1 MKNVARKK
9 YQPATKPARGASDNL
24 CKRLAEEYPEQ
35 FARWLFGSSGKV
47 KVAKTEM
54 SREPIRADSVI
65 FSHEEEETL
74 HAEFQTTIKSDVPV
88 PLRLLDYYVGLKR
101 QNPNQRVRQ
110 VLVVLKPTG
119 DPIPDRYEDEVT
131 LFRFR
136 VVKMWEQD
144 PADLL
149 KHAGLLPLA
158 TLCQAES
165 GEQLLS
171 EVAAE
176 IDRIES
182 RELRREVLDWSR
194 VLAGLR
200 YKPSLV
206 YQVFKESDMWEES
219 SVYQDILQKGEL
231 KGEVREAR
239 KIARRQLEHRFGK
252 LSQTVQRQLE
262 QFVLEQLESLSE
274 ALLDFKSKDDLS
286 RWLKQNAS
294 ARRAEA

>member
-206 YQVFKESDMWEES
+206 YQVFKESDMLEES